1 MVAMLVTLDG
11 DKPLVSVVMACYQEA
26 LQWLETAVDSILKQ
40 TFVSCELIVVVD
52 DPTNQEIIALL
63 TEIQKKDQRLKVLI
77 NEQNMGLPR
86 SLNRGFSGALGKYFA
101 RMDADD
107 IAAPKRIDMQV
118 AYLTENPHVDLLGT
132 AITNID
138 QEGNLLGVK
147 HFLTQPEAIK
157 KAITY
162 RSVACHPTW
171 IMRRNVFDTIGGYRY
186 FPSSEDYDFLYR
198 VLDAGFTVSNLTQP
212 LLEYRLHDASMT
224 SALSGFQ
231 YKVKHYIQALHHQR
245 QVKSQDD
252 YDEEVSHALKQ
263 TDNGNDFAK
272 GLVTKA
278 RTAEESGNFL
288 ALAFWGA
295 IAVVFSGSGYSR
307 LKSFVGFNYIKWR
320 YEK

>member
-1 MVAMLVTLDG
+1 MGAALVTIEIN
-11 DKPLVSVVMACYQEA
+11 KPLVSVVMACYQEA
-26 LQWLETAVDSILKQ
+26 LQWLDTAVDSILKQ
-40 TFVSCELIVVVD
+40 TFNACELIVVVD
-52 DPTNQEIIALL
+52 DPNNQGIISLL
-63 TEIQKKDQRLKVLI
+63 NEKRKTDQRLKVLI

-86 SLNRGFSGALGKYFA
+86 SLNRGFAIASGEFFA

-107 IAAPKRIDMQV
+107 IAAPQRLELQV
-118 AYLTENPHVDLLGT
+118 HYFTENPEVDLLGT

-138 QEGNLLGVK
+138 QAGNILGVK
-147 HFLTQPEAIK
+147 QFLTQPEAIK
-157 KAITY
+157 KAIAY

-171 IMRRNVFDTIGGYRY
+171 MMKRSVYDTIGGYRY

-198 VLDAGFTVSNLTQP
+198 VLDAGFKVANLPQP

-231 YKVKHYIQALHHQR
+231 YKVKHYIQALHQQR
-245 QVKSQDD
+245 ETQSLDS
-252 YDEEVSHALKQ
+252 YDEKTSQALKQ
-263 TDNGNDFAK
+263 TDKGNDFAK
-272 GLVTKA
+272 GLITKA

-288 ALAFWGA
+288 ALAYWGS